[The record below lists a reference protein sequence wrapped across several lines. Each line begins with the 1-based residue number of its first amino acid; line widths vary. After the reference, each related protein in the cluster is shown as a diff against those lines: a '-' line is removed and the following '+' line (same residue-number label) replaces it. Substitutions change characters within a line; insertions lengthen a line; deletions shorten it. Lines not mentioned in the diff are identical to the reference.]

1 MVYCFYFFF
10 FFKQKTAYEM
20 LRSLVGSEMCIRD
33 RVSTQSTGRHSPLM
47 PFAVEN
53 GGFLEFFLSTND
65 KREFVTWVEDLE
77 DKSLSSLILNPLWN
91 RMARLVP
98 AELAPNVL
106 ALAGFLCVVQA
117 WYLTIFSETHPHVV
131 SACCVVLVCTFYCL
145 HSMHTVHA
153 MNTRQDTPL
162 SELFG
167 YVMDLLSG
175 VFLALVLCT
184 LLGANDKN
192 TIDIQWFV
200 VQAAQL
206 LFLLKHLSA
215 YSRGSS
221 LRYGRIGGPG
231 EALSVLI
238 VAMMA
243 RATFGLDWV
252 EHHVVDAIQW
262 SAVTFR
268 GITVTDEDI
277 SMIVHQGAESTYVA
291 MLILVI
297 VKVFTM
303 DSAHRYRSFA
313 QPCVHSCIPGAPSSH
328 SCSASP

>member
-162 SELFG
+162 SEVNPSLAI
-167 YVMDLLSG
+167 LLTIM
-175 VFLALVLCT
+175 FLAIWLRHGPSVGCFSGTGALYPARCQRQEHDRHPMVRGAGCPALVSAQTSFGILSWELSPVRPDWWAGGSLVSLDRGHDGSCN
-184 LLGANDKN
+184 LRSGLG
-192 TIDIQWFV
+192 
-200 VQAAQL
+200 
-206 LFLLKHLSA
+206 
-215 YSRGSS
+215 
-221 LRYGRIGGPG
+221 
-231 EALSVLI
+231 
-238 VAMMA
+238 
-243 RATFGLDWV
+243 
-252 EHHVVDAIQW
+252 
-262 SAVTFR
+262 
-268 GITVTDEDI
+268 
-277 SMIVHQGAESTYVA
+277 
-291 MLILVI
+291 
-297 VKVFTM
+297 
-303 DSAHRYRSFA
+303 
-313 QPCVHSCIPGAPSSH
+313 
-328 SCSASP
+328 